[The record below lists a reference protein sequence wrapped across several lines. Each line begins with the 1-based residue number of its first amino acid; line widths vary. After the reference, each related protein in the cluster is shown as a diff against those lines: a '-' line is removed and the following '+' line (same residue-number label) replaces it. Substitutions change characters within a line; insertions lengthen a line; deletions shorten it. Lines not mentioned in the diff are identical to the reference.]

1 MKKKLYLSIIIFS
14 LLIVVLY
21 VYTSY
26 NTEDEKIITSFLN
39 DYFKQTE
46 LTNEDWTK
54 LIETPGSLNNF
65 VSDFDKYVEEKELK
79 RLTSNRQL
87 PCLYFKELPNDY
99 NYKILSISK
108 SSSGNYEVTMSISEQ
123 TVNFAVRM
131 ANTQKG
137 RKIEYIDIEK
147 LVDKLK

>member
-1 MKKKLYLSIIIFS
+1 MKKKLYLSIIIFF

-46 LTNEDWTK
+46 LTDEDWTK
-54 LIETPGSLNNF
+54 LIETPESLNNF

-79 RLTSNRQL
+79 RLTSNRHL
-87 PCLYFKELPNDY
+87 PCPYFRELPNDY

-131 ANTQKG
+131 TTTEKG

-147 LVDKLK
+147 LIDKLK